1 MVKPDEIKA
10 YTAYQSACANIDKAD
25 LYSVNIIAV
34 ENRDE
39 EIGESVKGILQQWQA
54 KLGMY
59 CSISYIS
66 ESEYDEKLKNGDYTL
81 ALTRLNGSYN
91 CPEAYLNSFTDNVNK
106 YSAMNSDY
114 SKLLEKHRRRRMRR
128 RNMSC
133 ADRRK
138 NSLYPTADSFPLH
151 ILPNTLS
158 VQKLRK
164 YNL

>member
-10 YTAYQSACANIDKAD
+10 YTAYQSACAGIDKAD

-114 SKLLEKHRRRRMRR
+114 SKLLEKASQAKDEKAEYELCRQ
-128 RNMSC
+128 
-133 ADRRK
+133 AE

-158 VQKLRK
+158 VQKTAK
-164 YNL
+164 I